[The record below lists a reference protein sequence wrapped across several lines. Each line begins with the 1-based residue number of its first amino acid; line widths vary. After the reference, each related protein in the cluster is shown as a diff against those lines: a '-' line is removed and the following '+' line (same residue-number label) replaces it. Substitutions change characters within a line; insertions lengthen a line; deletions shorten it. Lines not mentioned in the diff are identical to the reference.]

1 VPFPLWLLAVVA
13 ALFWV
18 ALPAGVLVTAVFY
31 RSHDGLEP
39 QALQPCLGYDP
50 TNPAAKPCWV
60 PAGGDVEYCPR
71 HAAPGDGTL

>member
-1 VPFPLWLLAVVA
+1 VSFPLWLLAVLG

-31 RSHDGLEP
+31 RGQERPDPE
-39 QALQPCLGYDP
+39 ALQPCLGYDP

-60 PAGGDVEYCPR
+60 PAGVEYCPR
-71 HAAPGDGTL
+71 HAAPGESALSP